1 MINKKIGNEINL
13 LKNYPITPRDLNN
26 RSAYKTEEDKKI
38 AREFGKAFFDGDRR
52 HGYGGF
58 TYNPKYWTQVVSD
71 IIEYYNLKDGSR
83 VLDVGC
89 GKGFMLYDLLRAN
102 PKIEVQGID
111 ISSYAIENCLSEVK
125 NYVTVGN
132 AKQLN
137 FADNSFDLVISIN
150 TLHNLKLEE
159 CKKAFKEVSRVSK
172 NHSFIIVDAYRNSEE
187 KNRMESW
194 NLTALTYMSTEEW
207 KLLFT
212 EVGYTGDYYWFV
224 P

>member
-1 MINKKIGNEINL
+1 M
-13 LKNYPITPRDLNN
+13 
-26 RSAYKTEEDKKI
+26 
-38 AREFGKAFFDGDRR
+38 
-52 HGYGGF
+52 
-58 TYNPKYWTQVVSD
+58 
-71 IIEYYNLKDGSR
+71 
-83 VLDVGC
+83 
-89 GKGFMLYDLLRAN
+89 
-102 PKIEVQGID
+102 
-111 ISSYAIENCLSEVK
+111 K